1 MVMRRRAR
9 QLGFTLIELMIVIS
23 IMLILLSIAIPNYS
37 QSVVRSKEAVLRD
50 DLFVLREAIDHFTL
64 DKHRAP
70 QSLEDLVSAGYLR
83 VIPKDPITQSSDTW
97 QVVQEDVMLAVDQQQ
112 PGITDVHSGAEG
124 TGSDGTAYSE
134 W

>member
-1 MVMRRRAR
+1 MRRRSK

-23 IMLILLSIAIPNYS
+23 VMLILLSIAIPNYN
-37 QSVVRSKEAVLRD
+37 QSIVRSKEAVLLD
-50 DLFVLREAIDHFTL
+50 DLYTMRTAIDNFTM

-70 QSLEDLVSAGYLR
+70 QSLEDLVTAGYLR
-83 VIPKDPITQSSDTW
+83 QVPKDPITQSTDTW
-97 QVVQEDVMLAVDQQQ
+97 QVEQEDVMLAVDQQQ

-124 TGSDGTAYSE
+124 TASDGTAYNT